1 MSDLTRIAVFGA
13 NGAIGSAFTQGI
25 HARFPNAQI
34 YRFARDPASLSNL
47 SGTQSYRFDIA
58 GEEALKATAQAI
70 KKDGGLDLV
79 FVASGILHSASF
91 QPEKTYKSLD
101 HDAMQAVYEANTVAP
116 AIVLKHFLPALA
128 KDRPAWFG
136 AISARVGS
144 ISDNQ
149 LGGWYA
155 YRASKAALNMLI
167 KCASIE
173 LARTHPQACIAALH
187 PGTVA
192 SALSEPFQ
200 RNVPEGKL
208 FTPQYS
214 ADRMLETLLSLSPA
228 QSGRCFAYDGS
239 EIAP

>member
-13 NGAIGSAFTQGI
+13 NGSIGSAFIQSI
-25 HARFPNAQI
+25 HAKFPNAQI
-34 YRFARDPASLSNL
+34 HAFARSTTSLKHL
-47 SGTQSYRFDIA
+47 PCTKPYRFDIA
-58 GEEALKATAQAI
+58 DEEALKSTAQAI
-70 KKDGGLDLV
+70 KKDGSLDLV

-101 HDAMQAVYEANTVAP
+101 HDAMHAVYEANTVVP
-116 AIVLKHFLPALA
+116 AIILKHFLPALA
-128 KDRPAWFG
+128 KDRAAWFG

-144 ISDNQ
+144 ISDNR
-149 LGGWYA
+149 LGGWYT

-200 RNVPEGKL
+200 RSVPEGKL
-208 FTPQYS
+208 FTPEYS
-214 ADRMLETLLSLSPA
+214 ADCMLETLLSLRPA
-228 QSGRCFAYDGS
+228 QSGRCFAYDGN